1 MKYYKLINNELVTSP
16 SELTI
21 GGVLV
26 TNPTQEQYLSQGWKP
41 LLIAEQLKRDSYHRI
56 ESIYIET
63 NEYIIKKYKLVLI
76 DDIDRAK
83 RMKINEL
90 MKYDSSTEVNS
101 FYINGMEIW
110 LNKNDRVSLM
120 YSIESE
126 ENILSNTTTVIYTK
140 TKPSIP
146 ITLDITMAKTLLQTI
161 EVYAKN
167 SYGVT
172 QTHLNNI
179 LNLTTSEDVNNYNFK
194 QGYPNK
200 INLTI

>member
-16 SELTI
+16 PELTI
-21 GGVLV
+21 NDVLV
-26 TNPTQEQYLSQGWKP
+26 TNPTKEQYLSQGWKQLLMAESP
-41 LLIAEQLKRDSYHRI
+41 LKDMYHQI
-56 ESIYIET
+56 VSTYTET
-63 NEYIIKKYKLVLI
+63 NEYIIKKYELVLI
-76 DDIDRAK
+76 DNIDRVK
-83 RMKINEL
+83 RLKINEL
-90 MKYDSSTEVNS
+90 MKYDSSSEVNS

-110 LNKNDRVSLM
+110 LNKDERVSLM

-194 QGYPNK
+194 QDYPNK

>member
-16 SELTI
+16 PELTI

-63 NEYIIKKYKLVLI
+63 NEYIIKNYELVLI
-76 DDIDRAK
+76 DNIDRAK

-110 LNKNDRVSLM
+110 LDKNDRVSLM

>member
-41 LLIAEQLKRDSYHRI
+41 LLIAEQLKRDSYHQI

-83 RMKINEL
+83 RIKINEL
-90 MKYDSSTEVNS
+90 MKYDSSSEVNS

-110 LNKNDRVSLM
+110 LDKNDRVSLM

>member
-1 MKYYKLINNELVTSP
+1 MNYYKLINNELVTSP

-21 GGVLV
+21 DGVLV

-41 LLIAEQLKRDSYHRI
+41 LLIAEQLKRDSYHQI

-76 DDIDRAK
+76 DNIDRAK
-83 RMKINEL
+83 RIKINEL

-101 FYINGMEIW
+101 FYINGIEIW
-110 LNKNDRVSLM
+110 LDKNDRVSLM

>member
-41 LLIAEQLKRDSYHRI
+41 LLVAEQLKKDSYHQI

-83 RMKINEL
+83 RIKINEL
-90 MKYDSSTEVNS
+90 MKYDSSSEVNS

-110 LNKNDRVSLM
+110 LDKNDRVSLM